1 MNTKSMKSTSVRRS
15 KRRWRREEG
24 ANIIEFALVFPLLMM
39 TILGIVDFAFVLHHT
54 EVLTNAA
61 REGARVAT
69 LPGYGVPDVQNRVNE
84 YTQMGGIPGT
94 PTTTVTATTI
104 PTATATWPATTVTV
118 DYTHDLP
125 IQPVDATVAASVAAG
140 VRYPSVLRG
149 RVLSSRAIASSWAW
163 V

>member
-39 TILGIVDFAFVLHHT
+39 TVLGIVDFAFVLHHN

-69 LPGYGVPDVQNRVNE
+69 LPGYGVPDVQSRTGSTNTRR
-84 YTQMGGIPGT
+84 
-94 PTTTVTATTI
+94 
-104 PTATATWPATTVTV
+104 W
-118 DYTHDLP
+118 
-125 IQPVDATVAASVAAG
+125 VAFPEPP
-140 VRYPSVLRG
+140 RPL
-149 RVLSSRAIASSWAW
+149 
-163 V
+163 